1 MNDYYLRAESEEALW
16 AVLVEGGAATTYEVK
31 NEDGEV
37 VETRNSPAPGY
48 NIDIIGTIYKPT
60 GNLIQ
65 QEGPEGITIE
75 VPEMEP
81 LEGFHANMRGPA
93 DLAPKVEY
101 IPYERTEEELLD
113 PEFVMPEP
121 TEVVTP
127 SPIQAILVDPEPRNP
142 VRVWF

>member
-1 MNDYYLRAESEEALW
+1 MTDYYLRAESEEALW
-16 AVLVEGGAATTYEVK
+16 AALVEGGAATTYEVK
-31 NEDGEV
+31 NADGEV
-37 VETRNSPAPGY
+37 VETRNAPAPGY

-65 QEGPEGITIE
+65 QEGPDGTTIE
-75 VPEMEP
+75 VPETAP

-101 IPYERTEEELLD
+101 IPYERTEEEQLD

-121 TEVVTP
+121 EEVITP
-127 SPIQAILVDPEPRNP
+127 SPIQAILVDPIPKAP

>member
-1 MNDYYLRAESEEALW
+1 MTDYYLRAESEEALW
-16 AVLVEGGAATTYEVK
+16 AALVEGGAATTYEVK
-31 NEDGEV
+31 NADGEV
-37 VETRNSPAPGY
+37 VETRNAPAPGY

-65 QEGPEGITIE
+65 QQGPGDIMIE
-75 VPEMEP
+75 VPEVAP

-101 IPYERTEEELLD
+101 IPYVRTEEELLD
-113 PEFVMPEP
+113 PEFVMPMPE
-121 TEVVTP
+121 EVITP
-127 SPIQAILVDPEPRNP
+127 SPIQAILVDPIPKAP